1 MFCAFSSVLEIGA
14 SGSLDWNVRCGHA
27 SEVVPRSTQWQYK
40 YWMHAYGC
48 LHVNAKA
55 MSVDPLKLGTLWGCL
70 HLLWLLGI
78 ALHLLCYLCYDCLDM
93 LSTQTKLRWG
103 CKNASH
109 TYIYWL
115 IVQLIAW
122 SIAWLIDL
130 IWFDLIRFKLI
141 WFDLIWFDLM
151 AATSR
156 HHSLK
161 FLKVFWSSGRHGRND
176 GLIQCFN

>member
-1 MFCAFSSVLEIGA
+1 MFCAFSSVLELRA

-40 YWMHAYGC
+40 YWMHANGC

-93 LSTQTKLRWG
+93 LSTHCVFKCFVGVLDVAAAMMDWL
-103 CKNASH
+103 NAL
-109 TYIYWL
+109 INWFDWL
-115 IVQLIAW
+115 DLHL
-122 SIAWLIDL
+122 LIDCSIDCL
-130 IWFDLIRFKLI
+130 IDCLID
-141 WFDLIWFDLM
+141 WFDLIWFDLN
-151 AATSR
+151 
-156 HHSLK
+156 
-161 FLKVFWSSGRHGRND
+161 WID
-176 GLIQCFN
+176 LIWWQRSPDITALSF